1 MDIYIIAVAI
11 IVLLIANIRF
21 IQLAVIEDR
30 KLKSKIVEYSK
41 LNSFGLS
48 REDLDFLIE
57 LQHEMLTQDHV
68 SQAAPR
74 FWVVAGTQKVYVG
87 EEYAEGEE
95 LVDDD
100 GALADGIEEAVQ
112 YFLDEYLEE
121 LKDDEKFEYILEK
134 ESYNSFDS
142 WRFAKIEKDCNE
154 ETVQDYIEGEEII
167 YEKNCISNIGELIE
181 ALEEGEVIRQGRYDV
196 AAYRKEHYRY
206 PDTMFLTNRSCKRHI
221 ELNHYHYSGD
231 AHSYAMTAWRSPEV
245 ERLWNILD
253 KIEWKRMREG
263 AYGISSETEG
273 TSGTTD
279 ATECTKGSGST
290 EQG

>member
-1 MDIYIIAVAI
+1 MDLYIIAI
-11 IVLLIANIRF
+11 IIIALLIANIRF

-30 KLKSKIVEYSK
+30 KLKSKIIEYTK
-41 LNSFGLS
+41 THGFGLS
-48 REDLDFLIE
+48 REDFDFLIE

-95 LVDDD
+95 LVCDD
-100 GALADGIEEAVQ
+100 GPLADGIEEAIK
-112 YFLDEYLEE
+112 YFQEEYLEE

-134 ESYNSFDS
+134 EAYNSFDS
-142 WRFAKIEKDCNE
+142 WHFAKIEKDCNAD
-154 ETVQDYIEGEEII
+154 TVEGYVEGEEII
-167 YEKNCISNIGELIE
+167 YEKNCISSIGELIE
-181 ALEEGEVIRQGRYDV
+181 ALEEAEVISHGRYDT
-196 AAYRKEHYRY
+196 ACYRKEHYRY
-206 PDTMFLTNRSCKRHI
+206 PDTMFLTNRSCKEHI
-221 ELNHYHYSGD
+221 RLNHYHYSGD

-253 KIEWKRMREG
+253 VIDWKSMKEE
-263 AYGISSETEG
+263 AYGTSSSTERA
-273 TSGTTD
+273 SGKTD
-279 ATECTKGSGST
+279 DSESSGSC